1 MVTEAVVILVLIS
14 VLSSLIAAP
23 MGCLVMWHRL
33 AFLADTIAHA
43 SILGIAIAMI
53 MSVHPM
59 FGVAAISLIV
69 IFIIIQTQYQQQ
81 LVSESVL
88 AIISQVGLALGILL
102 LASTSQYD
110 GHVHVEDLLFGD
122 IGHVDLDHLII
133 LGVVSLFIVSVLA
146 LNWKKLLLISMSWE
160 ISQAEGLS
168 VQKNRLIIYLLMSLM
183 IAMLMNVM
191 GVLLIASLLIIPPT
205 AVRWFSVSPEKMVLF
220 SFIFALLSMLSGL
233 WLADV
238 WGLISGPMIVLTAT
252 FGLIF
257 SQFFKKLQDKH

>member
-1 MVTEAVVILVLIS
+1 
-14 VLSSLIAAP
+14 

-43 SILGIAIAMI
+43 AILGVAIAMF

-59 FGVAAISLIV
+59 FGVAIISVIV
-69 IFIIIQTQYQQQ
+69 IFIIVQTQHQQQ

-102 LASTSQYD
+102 LASIGEYD

-122 IGHVDLDHLII
+122 IGHVGMGHLLTLVAASVVI
-133 LGVVSLFIVSVLA
+133 LSVLA
-146 LNWKKLLLISMSWE
+146 INWKKLLLISMSWE

-168 VQKNRLIIYLLMSLM
+168 VQKYRLIIYLLMALM

-205 AVRWFSVSPEKMVLF
+205 AVRWFSNSPEKMVVF
-220 SFIFALLSMLSGL
+220 SFVFALLSMLSGL
-233 WLADV
+233 WFADA
-238 WGLISGPMIVLTAT
+238 WNLLSGPMIVLTAT
-252 FGLIF
+252 LGLII
-257 SQFFKKLQDKH
+257 SQIFKKVQNKH